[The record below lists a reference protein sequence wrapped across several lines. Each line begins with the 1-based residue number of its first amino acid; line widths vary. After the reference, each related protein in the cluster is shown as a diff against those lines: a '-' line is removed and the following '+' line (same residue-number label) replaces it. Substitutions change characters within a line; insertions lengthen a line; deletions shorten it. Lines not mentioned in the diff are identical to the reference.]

1 MLSDIALC
9 SHALIKLGADAI
21 TSFEDGSFESEVAN
35 GLYSMV
41 RDSVISAHPWTFA
54 TGQFQLSLLTAEPIA
69 DYAYAFQLPADFLR
83 ALSVGAGTDSGRGTD
98 YRIHERRVHA
108 NVNEAVLTY
117 IFRPDETT
125 WPPFFDAVLI
135 DRLTAEF
142 CMPITDSASRT
153 EALQRVADRTLR
165 NAKTVDSQQQTPDQI
180 TEFALISARG
190 VISAREGG

>member
-125 WPPFFDAVLI
+125 WPPFFDAV
-135 DRLTAEF
+135 
-142 CMPITDSASRT
+142 PITDSASRT